1 MSDLPSG
8 SFIWYELLTKD
19 PDAAKDFYSKVIG
32 WGTQEWDGGEQPY
45 TMWTAAEDAPVGGV
59 YQLPEEVEAQGAPS
73 HWLAYVCVD
82 DVAAKMD
89 EAEAAG
95 GGIVMGPMD
104 IPEVGRIAIIRDPQ
118 GAVLALHTPTA
129 PPPGHTGDQP
139 GFFSWHELITT
150 DHEGAF
156 DFYSALFGWE
166 KTNAMDM
173 GEMGTYQ
180 MYGRDGKELGG
191 MYNKPVDM
199 PAPPHWMLYTYV
211 DDLDASIEQVK
222 ELGGQVLNGP
232 MDVPGG
238 SGDRVAQC
246 MDPQGAAFA
255 LHAKA

>member
-1 MSDLPSG
+1 MGRGRGALHH
-8 SFIWYELLTKD
+8 T
-19 PDAAKDFYSKVIG
+19 
-32 WGTQEWDGGEQPY
+32 
-45 TMWTAAEDAPVGGV
+45 PVGGV
-59 YQLPEEVEAQGAPS
+59 HQLPEEAKEQGAPS

-82 DVAAKMD
+82 DVAAKME

-118 GAVLALHTPTA
+118 GAVLAIYTPA
-129 PPPGHTGDQP
+129 SPPPGHAGPPQP
-139 GFFSWHELITT
+139 GCFSWHELLTT

-156 DFYSALFGWE
+156 DFYSALFGWK
-166 KTNAMDM
+166 KTTAMDM

-180 MYGRDGKELGG
+180 MYGTEGEELGG

-199 PAPPHWMLYTYV
+199 PAPPHWLFYTHV
-211 DDLDASIEQVK
+211 ADLDSALVHVK

-232 MDVPGG
+232 MEVPGG
-238 SGDRVAQC
+238 DRIAQC